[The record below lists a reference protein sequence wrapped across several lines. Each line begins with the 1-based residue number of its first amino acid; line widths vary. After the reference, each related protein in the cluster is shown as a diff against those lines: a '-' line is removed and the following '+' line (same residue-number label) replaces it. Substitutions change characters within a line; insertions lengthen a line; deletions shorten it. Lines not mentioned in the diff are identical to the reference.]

1 MALERPLESLTDD
14 EVISGL
20 DDLLGQS
27 RRLEAPLVAH
37 IGEVEVRRL
46 YARYAASSIFSYC
59 TDVLRMSE
67 GEAYLRT
74 TVAKAAR
81 EHPVILEML
90 ADGQLHLS
98 GIAKLAPVL
107 TAENRDALLA
117 RAVHKSKRQILQIVA
132 ELAPR
137 PDVPPLMRKLPERAA
152 ASPDASLVQ
161 PASPLSPSPA
171 NVDAP
176 SPARIET
183 PRLPTSLAP
192 ALQPL
197 SRSRYKV
204 QFTAGPEL
212 HDDLEA
218 LRALMR
224 SEVPDGDLALIIGRA
239 VREMRQ
245 RIEARRF
252 AQTKSPRKKAPRPDD
267 SSRYVPAEIRRF
279 VYRRDGGQCRY
290 VDAHEGR
297 CQARHRLEYHHEFPF
312 GLGGGHD
319 VENICLMC
327 RPHNRYLAE
336 LDYGKE
342 KMDQYR
348 RLEGKAAP

>member
-46 YARYAASSIFSYC
+46 YTRYAASSIFSYC

-74 TVAKAAR
+74 KVAKAAR
-81 EHPVILEML
+81 EHPVVLEML
-90 ADGQLHLS
+90 ADGRLHLS

-117 RAVHKSKRQILQIVA
+117 RAVHRSKRRILEIVA

-137 PDVPPLMRKLPERAA
+137 PDVPSVMRKLPERAA
-152 ASPDASLVQ
+152 SSPVASLVE
-161 PASPLSPSPA
+161 PASALPPPPLD
-171 NVDAP
+171 VDAP
-176 SPARIET
+176 SPSRLDS
-183 PRLPTSLAP
+183 PRPAMSFVS

-197 SRSRYKV
+197 SPSRYKV

-212 HDDLEA
+212 HDDLER

-224 SEVPDGDLALIIGRA
+224 SDVPDGDLAAIIGRA

-290 VDAHEGR
+290 VDAQERR

>member
-46 YARYAASSIFSYC
+46 YTRYAASSIFSYC

-74 TVAKAAR
+74 KVAKAAR
-81 EHPVILEML
+81 EHPVVLEML
-90 ADGQLHLS
+90 ADGRLHLS
-98 GIAKLAPVL
+98 GIANLAPVL

-117 RAVHKSKRQILQIVA
+117 RAVHRSKRRILEIVA

-137 PDVPPLMRKLPERAA
+137 PDVPSVMRKLPERAA
-152 ASPDASLVQ
+152 SSPVASLVE
-161 PASPLSPSPA
+161 PASALPPPPLD
-171 NVDAP
+171 VDAP
-176 SPARIET
+176 SPSRLDS
-183 PRLPTSLAP
+183 PRPAMSFVS

-197 SRSRYKV
+197 SPSRYKV

-212 HDDLEA
+212 HDDLER

-224 SEVPDGDLALIIGRA
+224 SDVPDGDLAAIIGRA

-267 SSRYVPAEIRRF
+267 SSRYVPA
-279 VYRRDGGQCRY
+279 
-290 VDAHEGR
+290 
-297 CQARHRLEYHHEFPF
+297 
-312 GLGGGHD
+312 
-319 VENICLMC
+319 
-327 RPHNRYLAE
+327 
-336 LDYGKE
+336 
-342 KMDQYR
+342 
-348 RLEGKAAP
+348 